1 MAFLQCEK
9 TPPMPK
15 CSARRNGHGVAGC
28 LAGRCEIDRGWS
40 TLSPVQHGETAV
52 IRGYDAG
59 AAGRQAASAL
69 EFLAVAVAVARIQ
82 TPHSSGSSQAG
93 RAMALRYLRSQAIGL
108 QGWQGK
114 LLAAQKRESHQPW
127 GTIIWMPNSSA
138 SFAMSKGSS

>member
-1 MAFLQCEK
+1 MRKNASDAEMFR
-9 TPPMPK
+9 
-15 CSARRNGHGVAGC
+15 SANGHGVAGC

-52 IRGYDAG
+52 IRGCDAG

-69 EFLAVAVAVARIQ
+69 EILAVAVAVARIE